1 MEDLEKRV
9 SETIER
15 KLTDGT
21 IEKLIEEQLEKS
33 VKSALDDVFGWNGEA
48 RKMLKER
55 FESVMCPAIEQ
66 HDFNR
71 YVVKLDTVLTE
82 IINQTRFAE
91 NNQILSNFS
100 SLLKDT
106 DIKEISLSEI
116 FAEYCKYV
124 SKNVDTSDLEV
135 YTDEK
140 PQYQNVTASME
151 IEVSGF
157 WSTRKLI
164 RFSCEEDKE
173 MEIKIELYESSDSK
187 FHIASICDN
196 TDREIQITS
205 LRYMSEFE
213 VFLRMLRHNF
223 ANIIIDCEDMSE
235 EIEVDA
241 EPEDSWS

>member
-33 VKSALDDVFGWNGEA
+33 VKSALDDVFGWNGEV

-55 FESVMCPAIEQ
+55 FESVMCPVIEQ
-66 HDFNR
+66 HDFNQ

-82 IINQTRFAE
+82 IVNQTRFAE
-91 NNQILSNFS
+91 NKQILSNFS

-135 YTDEK
+135 YIDEK

-151 IEVSGF
+151 IEVPSF

-205 LRYMSEFE
+205 LRHMNNFE
-213 VFLRMLRHNF
+213 IFLRMLRHNF
-223 ANIIIDCEDMSE
+223 ANIIIDCGDIMEDV
-235 EIEVDA
+235 EVEA
-241 EPEDSWS
+241 EPEVSWS